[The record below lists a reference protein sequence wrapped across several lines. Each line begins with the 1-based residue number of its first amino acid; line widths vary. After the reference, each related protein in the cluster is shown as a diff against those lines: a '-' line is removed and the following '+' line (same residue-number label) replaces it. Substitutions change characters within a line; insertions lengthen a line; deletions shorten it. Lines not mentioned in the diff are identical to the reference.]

1 MGTIYMCILVYGASI
16 PRIEPSVKESAEGIL
31 NNLGLS
37 PSEAIS
43 LFYRQIVLTRGL
55 RFQIKLPNEETIRA
69 FESTNKG
76 EGLTVCKD
84 AEDLFQRLGI

>member
-1 MGTIYMCILVYGASI
+1 MKAAFVRA
-16 PRIEPSVKESAEGIL
+16 RIEPSVKISAESIL

-55 RFQIKLPNEETIRA
+55 PFEIKLPNEETLRTFA
-69 FESTNKG
+69 STDKG
-76 EGLTVCKD
+76 EDLTVCKD
-84 AEDLFQRLGI
+84 ADDLFTRLGI